1 MTSGDRADRG
11 EDDRAERQ
19 LRDWLVDRL
28 VLMGCDPDGVDVDTP
43 FHDLGV
49 GSRDAVVLAGE
60 LAEHLGRPV
69 SPVDLWEHPSVAALA
84 RFALGRD
91 TGSAATDSAPAARN
105 PDTDARPVT
114 DTDDLIAVVGVGCR
128 FPGGILG
135 PQQYWDFL
143 LAEGDAIGHVDPQRW
158 ESFAD
163 GTAETDAALAR
174 TTTWGG
180 FLNDI
185 DAFDAEFFD
194 ISPSEADKMDP
205 QQRLLLEVSHE
216 ALENAGIPAESL
228 RHSQTGVFVGACAGE
243 YGFLATADLAEVD
256 NWSGTGGALSVI
268 ANRVSYH
275 YDLRGPSI
283 TVDTACSS
291 SLVAIHL
298 AVASLRSGE
307 SSTALAAGVNVMLS
321 PAITRS
327 FDRNDAM
334 SPSGRCHSFDAA
346 ADGYV
351 RSEGCGV
358 VVLKRLADARR
369 DGDHVLAV
377 VRGSAVNSDGHSNGL
392 MAPNPSAQMAVL
404 RAAYI
409 SAGIGARE
417 VDYVEAHG
425 TGTLLGDPIE
435 ARALGAVA
443 GRGRPADDPLLI
455 GAVKS
460 NLGHLEAAAGI
471 AGFLKVALAL
481 EKGCLPATPGFSEP
495 NPHIDFDNLRLKVV
509 AETTP
514 WPTTGRPRRGGV
526 SAFGFGGTNAHLVLE
541 QAPEREALTGPAA
554 ESMDSTGR
562 SPKSPIATL
571 VVAGRSRERIA
582 TTAGALADWLDGDGA
597 AVPLAEVVDG
607 LDHHRDRA
615 RAFATVVATDHAA
628 AITGLRALAD
638 GLSAPGVVA
647 AHEQPC
653 RPGTVFV
660 YSGQGSQWVG
670 MARGLLAH
678 DPAFADALEEIE
690 PDFVEQ
696 VGFSLIEVVRSG
708 APVTGIDRIQP
719 VLTGLQLT
727 LTRLW
732 RAHGIVPD
740 AVIGHSMGE
749 AAAAVV
755 AGALSVADGLKV
767 IATRSRLMRRLAGQ
781 GAMALIELDAPSA
794 HELVAGFPGVTV
806 AVLASPRQCV
816 IAGPPEQ
823 VNAVVDRVAAQ
834 DRLARR
840 VEVDVASHHPII
852 DPVLPDL
859 RAALADLSPRRP
871 HLALLSTTLE
881 TGEPTFDADYW
892 CANLRNPV
900 RFASAVARAGVDHGV
915 FVEVSP
921 HPLLTHAIDETLADI
936 HHHAVPTLLRDADEM
951 MTFHTHLNI
960 ARTDRRHIPAPAPF
974 GPHPQ
979 LPTTPWHHS
988 RHWFATRARSSR
1000 SRAASAGLTPRPG
1013 TLLGEHIAVGD
1024 TTHLWRAD
1032 LIPEALP
1039 YPGHHLLHGLE
1050 VVPVSVLVAT
1060 LGGAAAHLGA
1070 DGLTDISL
1078 RHPIAVDAP
1087 RRIHVVADAD
1097 SVSISSSAITD
1108 DTSRRVRHVTA
1119 RPVSS
1124 TPPGLRP
1131 GLNSDNG
1138 SRPIDTADLVA
1149 MTPTS
1154 STADLLAE
1162 WGVQGQPFAW
1172 EVSRV
1177 ARSTGRML
1185 ADIGLPEP
1193 SPAAMLDAA
1202 AHVARLVDDSTRD
1215 LMVPA
1220 RIDSVLLPITLR
1232 GTRAVLD
1239 IRRVVSDDA
1248 DLVVDIV
1255 GSTEDADDALLV
1267 RGLRFT
1273 LVDAE
1278 PGVAESAVVEADP
1291 RSLVRTVVWR
1301 EDVGTDTAS
1310 PTTIAQSDAVAV
1322 LGDAHALAVALAR
1335 AGVPCRDRAEDAR
1348 HVIYVAPTTAA
1359 DPDQLAADHAA
1370 AAAGMTSEVTALIAR
1385 MARNATPQTL
1395 WIVTRGVREPNSSG
1409 DLPQSALW
1417 GLATVMA
1424 EEHPDAW
1431 GGLIDLAAGADPAT
1445 AAPLITERLD
1455 RPWGDIAALRDGRL
1469 LRPSLEPLQTP
1480 ETRDDTET
1488 RGEAAHPTPRDSAA
1502 LRCRPDAAYLVT
1514 GGLGAL
1520 GRLIAGRLV
1529 DHGARRLI
1537 LVGRTGLPARRDWD
1551 RTDLDP
1557 ILRDRINTVRD
1568 LESRG
1573 ITVTVVALDVADRA
1587 AVQAFLG
1594 RRDDEGA
1601 PPIRGVVHAAGVTE
1615 NRLLTETDDAALT
1628 TVMRPKIAGAQV
1640 LHEVFGDSLDFFEM
1654 TGSAGVHFGIAG
1666 QGGYAAANAYLDAL
1680 ARLRRRTGTP
1690 ALTIDWVAWQGLGF
1704 AVDADIVTAELA
1716 RRGSRPVTPAEALH
1730 AWDLISESGVA
1741 QAVVLPPPPSA
1752 PHVADST
1759 TSTPLWSQ
1767 MARPD
1772 LLAGLRDGL
1781 RTILAR
1787 ELRMSEADLLT
1798 DVPFAEFGLNSLMA
1812 MSIRRDAEKLSGLE
1826 LSATMLWNHPTI
1838 DALADYLATRI
1849 AGDDEPAEQLPAEDS
1864 GGLLDDLFADAESAP
1879 SPLGAEHGLR

>member
-1 MTSGDRADRG
+1 MTSEYRPDRIPGDRAEG
-11 EDDRAERQ
+11 Q

-28 VLMGCDPDGVDVDTP
+28 VLMGCDPEGIDVDTP

-84 RFALGRD
+84 RFALD
-91 TGSAATDSAPAARN
+91 PEAGSAATESVSAGPN
-105 PDTDARPVT
+105 PDTDTRTGA
-114 DTDDLIAVVGVGCR
+114 DDLIAVVGVGCR
-128 FPGGILG
+128 FPGGISG
-135 PQQYWDFL
+135 PQRYWDFL

-163 GTAETDAALAR
+163 GTAETEAALAR

-180 FLNDI
+180 YLDDI

-216 ALENAGIPAESL
+216 ALEDAGIPAESL

-243 YGFLATADLAEVD
+243 YGFLATADLADVD

-377 VRGSAVNSDGHSNGL
+377 VRGSAINSDGHSNGL

-404 RAAYI
+404 RAAYT
-409 SAGIGARE
+409 SAAIAARE

-471 AGFLKVALAL
+471 AGFVKVALAL
-481 EKGCLPATPGFSEP
+481 EKGCLPATPGFSDP
-495 NPHIDFDNLRLKVV
+495 NPHIDFDNLRLQVV

-514 WPTTGRPRRGGV
+514 WPATGRPRRGGV

-541 QAPEREALTGPAA
+541 QAPEPETLTRPVAA
-554 ESMDSTGR
+554 SVDGAGR
-562 SPKSPIATL
+562 SPKPTVATL

-582 TTAGALADWLDGDGA
+582 TTAGALADWLDADGA
-597 AVPLAEVVDG
+597 AMSLAEVAHG

-615 RAFATVVATDHAA
+615 RTFATVVATDHAA

-638 GLSAPGVVA
+638 GASAPGVVA

-670 MARGLLAH
+670 MARGLLAR

-690 PDFVEQ
+690 PDFREQ
-696 VGFSLIEVVRSG
+696 VGFSLIDVIRSG

-719 VLTGLQLT
+719 VLTGLQLA

-781 GAMALIELDAPSA
+781 GAMALIELDATSA
-794 HELVAGFPGVTV
+794 HELVAGFAGVTV

-823 VNAVVDRVAAQ
+823 VDAVVARVAAQ

-871 HLALLSTTLE
+871 HLPLLSTTLE

-900 RFASAVARAGVDHGV
+900 RFAPAVARAGADHGV

-921 HPLLTHAIDETLADI
+921 HPLLTHAIDETLSDI
-936 HHHAVPTLLRDADEM
+936 HHHAVPTLLRDADELT
-951 MTFHTHLNI
+951 TFHTHLNL
-960 ARTDRRHIPAPAPF
+960 ARTDRRHIPAHPS

-979 LPTTPWHHS
+979 LPTTPWHHC
-988 RHWFATRARSSR
+988 RHWFATRAHGRRSPV
-1000 SRAASAGLTPRPG
+1000 ASAGFAPRPG
-1013 TLLGEHIAVGD
+1013 TLLGEHIAVAD

-1032 LIPEALP
+1032 LTPDAMP

-1070 DGLTDISL
+1070 DALTDIDFTY
-1078 RHPIAVDAP
+1078 PIAVDRP
-1087 RRIHVVADAD
+1087 RRIHVVADAG
-1097 SVSISSSAITD
+1097 SVSIASSAITD
-1108 DTSRRVRHVTA
+1108 DDTSRWVRHVTA
-1119 RPVSS
+1119 RPTSS
-1124 TPPGLRP
+1124 VLPGRRP
-1131 GLNSDNG
+1131 SPHPDNG
-1138 SRPIDTADLVA
+1138 SRTIDTADLVA

-1162 WGVQGQPFAW
+1162 WGVQGQPFDW
-1172 EVSRV
+1172 EV
-1177 ARSTGRML
+1177 ARIARGSGRML
-1185 ADIGLPEP
+1185 ADIGLPDP
-1193 SPAAMLDAA
+1193 SPASMLDAA
-1202 AHVARLVDDSTRD
+1202 AHVARLVDESTRD

-1220 RIDSVLLPITLR
+1220 RIDSVLLPATLR
-1232 GTRAVLD
+1232 GNRAVLD
-1239 IRRVVSDDA
+1239 IRVVSDDA

-1273 LVDAE
+1273 PVDAE
-1278 PGVAESAVVEADP
+1278 PGVAEAPVAEADP
-1291 RSLVRTVVWR
+1291 RSLIRTVVWR
-1301 EDVGTDTAS
+1301 EDTGTDAAPAVTNT
-1310 PTTIAQSDAVAV
+1310 PNDAVTV
-1322 LGDAHALAVALAR
+1322 LGDAHALATALMG
-1335 AGVPCRDRAEDAR
+1335 AGVVCRDRAEDAR
-1348 HVIYVAPTTAA
+1348 HVIYVAPATTAG
-1359 DPDQLAADHAA
+1359 LDHAA
-1370 AAAGMTSEVTALIAR
+1370 AAAAMSSEVTALIAR
-1385 MARNATPQTL
+1385 MARTATPQTL
-1395 WIVTRGVREPNSSG
+1395 WIVTRGVREPNSPA

-1431 GGLIDLAAGADPAT
+1431 GGLIDLASGADPAT
-1445 AAPLITERLD
+1445 VAPLIAERLG
-1455 RPWGDIAALRDGRL
+1455 RPPAGIAALRDGRL
-1469 LRPSLEPLQTP
+1469 LRPSLEPLEDTETP
-1480 ETRDDTET
+1480 KNTENTETRDDTADSPS
-1488 RGEAAHPTPRDSAA
+1488 RGGAA

-1520 GRLIAGRLV
+1520 GRVIAGRLV

-1537 LVGRTGLPARRDWD
+1537 LVGRTGLPSRRDWD
-1551 RTDLDP
+1551 RADLDP
-1557 ILRDRINTVRD
+1557 ILRDRIDTVRD

-1573 ITVTVVALDVADRA
+1573 VTVAVVALDVADRA
-1587 AVQAFLG
+1587 AVQAFLT

-1601 PPIRGVVHAAGVTE
+1601 APVRGVVHAAGVTE
-1615 NRLLTETDDAALT
+1615 NRLLAETDDVALT

-1640 LHEVFGDSLDFFEM
+1640 LHETFGDTLDFFEM

-1680 ARLRRRTGTP
+1680 ARLRRHTGTP

-1704 AVDADIVTAELA
+1704 AVDADIVAAELA

-1741 QAVVLPPPPSA
+1741 HAVVLPPPPSA
-1752 PHVADST
+1752 PNAEDSGAG
-1759 TSTPLWSQ
+1759 STGRPAWSQ

-1812 MSIRRDAEKLSGLE
+1812 MSIRRDAEKLAGLE

-1849 AGDDEPAEQLPAEDS
+1849 AGDDEPAAQLPADDS
-1864 GGLLDDLFADAESAP
+1864 GGLLDDLFADAESTP
-1879 SPLGAEHGLR
+1879 SPLGAEHGLQ

>member
-1 MTSGDRADRG
+1 MPADLVDRG

-19 LRDWLVDRL
+19 LCDWLVDRL
-28 VLMGCDPDGVDVDTP
+28 VRMGCDPDGVDVDVP

-69 SPVDLWEHPSVAALA
+69 SPVDLWEHASVAALA

-105 PDTDARPVT
+105 TDTRTDA
-114 DTDDLIAVVGVGCR
+114 DDLIAVVGVGCR
-128 FPGGILG
+128 FPGGIFG

-143 LAEGDAIGHVDPQRW
+143 LAEGDAIGRVDPHRW

-180 FLNDI
+180 FLDDI

-194 ISPSEADKMDP
+194 IAPSEADKMDP

-307 SSTALAAGVNVMLS
+307 SSTALAGGVNVMLS

-377 VRGSAVNSDGHSNGL
+377 VRGSAINSDGHSNGL

-404 RAAYI
+404 RSAYT
-409 SAGIGARE
+409 SAGIAARE
-417 VDYVEAHG
+417 VDYIEAHG

-471 AGFLKVALAL
+471 AGFVKVALAL
-481 EKGCLPATPGFSEP
+481 EKGCLPATLGFSQP

-509 AETTP
+509 AEKTP

-541 QAPEREALTGPAA
+541 QAPEPDARTGTAA
-554 ESMDSTGR
+554 RSLDTTGG
-562 SPKSPIATL
+562 SPKSPIVTL

-582 TTAGALADWLDGDGA
+582 TTAGALADWLDADGA
-597 AVPLAEVVDG
+597 AMPLAEVAHG

-628 AITGLRALAD
+628 AISGLRALAD
-638 GLSAPGVVA
+638 GSSAPGVVP

-670 MARGLLAH
+670 MARGLLAR
-678 DPAFADALEEIE
+678 DPAFAGALEEIE
-690 PDFVEQ
+690 PDFREQ
-696 VGFSLIEVVRSG
+696 VGFSLIDVIRSG
-708 APVTGIDRIQP
+708 APISGIDRIQP
-719 VLTGLQLT
+719 VLTGLQLA
-727 LTRLW
+727 LTQLW

-781 GAMALIELDAPSA
+781 GAMALIELDAPAA
-794 HELVAGFPGVTV
+794 HELVAGYADVTV

-823 VNAVVDRVAAQ
+823 VDAVVARVATQ

-859 RAALADLSPRRP
+859 RAALADLTPRRP
-871 HLALLSTTLE
+871 HLPLLSTTLE

-900 RFASAVARAGVDHGV
+900 RFASAVAQAGADHGV

-921 HPLLTHAIDETLADI
+921 HPLLTHAIDETLTDT
-936 HHHAVPTLLRDADEM
+936 HHHAVPTLLRDADEVT
-951 MTFHTHLNI
+951 TFHTHLNI
-960 ARTDRRHIPAPAPF
+960 ARTDRRHIPAPNPS
-974 GPHPQ
+974 GPHHQ

-988 RHWFATRARSSR
+988 RHWFATGARSAR
-1000 SRAASAGLTPRPG
+1000 PRAASAGFTPRPG

-1024 TTHLWRAD
+1024 RTHLWRAD
-1032 LIPEALP
+1032 LGPAALP

-1060 LGGAAAHLGA
+1060 LGAAAAHLGTDA
-1070 DGLTDISL
+1070 LTDISL
-1078 RHPIAVDAP
+1078 RHPIAVDRP

-1097 SVSISSSAITD
+1097 SVSISSSAITED
-1108 DTSRRVRHVTA
+1108 ETSRWVRHVTA
-1119 RPVSS
+1119 RPASS
-1124 TPPGLRP
+1124 TVPGPRP
-1131 GLNSDNG
+1131 APNSDNG

-1154 STADLLAE
+1154 SSADLLAE
-1162 WGVQGQPFAW
+1162 WGVQGQPFDW

-1177 ARSTGRML
+1177 ARGTGRML

-1193 SPAAMLDAA
+1193 SPVAMLDAA

-1215 LMVPA
+1215 LLVPA
-1220 RIDSVLLPITLR
+1220 RIDSVLLPTSLR
-1232 GTRAVLD
+1232 RTRAVLD
-1239 IRRVVSDDA
+1239 IRRVDSDGA

-1273 LVDAE
+1273 SLDAE
-1278 PGVAESAVVEADP
+1278 AGMAESVAEADP

-1301 EDVGTDTAS
+1301 DDIGTDTVS
-1310 PTTIAQSDAVAV
+1310 PTTITHGVTVAV
-1322 LGDAHALAVALAR
+1322 LGDAHALAGALAHS
-1335 AGVPCRDRAEDAR
+1335 GVVCRDRPEDAR
-1348 HVIYVAPTTAA
+1348 HVIYVAPTSTA
-1359 DPDQLAADHAA
+1359 DPDQVDHAA
-1370 AAAGMTSEVTALIAR
+1370 AAAGMSSEVTALVAR
-1385 MARNATPQTL
+1385 MARMATPRTL
-1395 WIVTRGVREPNSSG
+1395 WIVTRGVREPNSSA

-1431 GGLIDLAAGADPAT
+1431 GGLVDLAAGADPST
-1445 AAPLITERLD
+1445 VAPLIVERLN
-1455 RPWGDIAALRDGRL
+1455 RPWGGIAALRDGRL
-1469 LRPSLEPLQTP
+1469 LQPSLEPLQTAQ
-1480 ETRDDTET
+1480 TGDATEP
-1488 RGEAAHPTPRDSAA
+1488 RGEAGHRTPRDSAVP
-1502 LRCRPDAAYLVT
+1502 RCRPDAAYLVS
-1514 GGLGAL
+1514 GGPGAL
-1520 GRLIAGRLV
+1520 GRVIAGRLV
-1529 DHGARRLI
+1529 DRGARRLI
-1537 LVGRTGLPARRDWD
+1537 LIGRTPLPARRDWD
-1551 RTDLDP
+1551 RADLDP
-1557 ILRDRINTVRD
+1557 ILGDRINTVRD

-1573 ITVTVVALDVADRA
+1573 VTVTVVALDVADRA
-1587 AVQAFLG
+1587 AVQAFLN
-1594 RRDDEGA
+1594 RRNEEGA
-1601 PPIRGVVHAAGVTE
+1601 PLIRGVVHAAGVTE

-1680 ARLRRRTGTP
+1680 ARLRRHTGTP

-1704 AVDADIVTAELA
+1704 AADADIVTAELA
-1716 RRGSRPVTPAEALH
+1716 RRGSRPVTPTEALH

-1741 QAVVLPPPPSA
+1741 HAVVLPPPPSA
-1752 PHVADST
+1752 PHVVNST
-1759 TSTPLWSQ
+1759 TSTPVWSQ
-1767 MARPD
+1767 MAKPD

-1812 MSIRRDAEKLSGLE
+1812 MSIRRDAEKLAGLE

-1849 AGDDEPAEQLPAEDS
+1849 AGDDEPAEQLPAQDS
-1864 GGLLDDLFADAESAP
+1864 GGLLDDLFAGAESTP
-1879 SPLGAEHGLR
+1879 SSLGAEHGLR